1 MKLTTVF
8 CVLSVAAAGKATKA
22 QDEAPAEQSYSAPSM
37 AYSAPSYEAAAA
49 PAYVAA
55 PKCCVHECP
64 SHAPFFSMAQ
74 CGCVAGVQYAAPA
87 YAVASYA
94 QPSYAAQQSYG
105 GQQQSGYRKLQAYGG
120 QQQSF
125 RSVAVHQPRGTLDT
139 RTLHVTRTGRICLWI
154 GFIILFLSAW
164 TFINRALR
172 YHFWGNHSDMNLRL
186 SAFLSGPAMTEG
198 FVCLIAA
205 LAYLTMATGHGY
217 YNRCDGRQFYFARY
231 IDWVL
236 TTPLMLH
243 SLVHFAGGSDD
254 TFIYMFFMD
263 ILMIVAG
270 LVASVVE
277 DGFKWFFFAFAILTF
292 IPVIYYICWLRSK
305 VVNSRFDYALFF
317 WNYSTMANL
326 TAIAWFAYPIVW
338 ILCEGT
344 SVVSADGEAIIYTV
358 LDLISKALLGMF
370 IISSRSIYIAVDN
383 LMDLDD
389 VAKAL
394 QSGGFSLQ

>member
-22 QDEAPAEQSYSAPSM
+22 QDDSQGADSQGAPEM

-186 SAFLSGPAMTEG
+186 SAFLS
-198 FVCLIAA
+198 
-205 LAYLTMATGHGY
+205 
-217 YNRCDGRQFYFARY
+217 
-231 IDWVL
+231 
-236 TTPLMLH
+236 
-243 SLVHFAGGSDD
+243 
-254 TFIYMFFMD
+254 
-263 ILMIVAG
+263 
-270 LVASVVE
+270 
-277 DGFKWFFFAFAILTF
+277 
-292 IPVIYYICWLRSK
+292 
-305 VVNSRFDYALFF
+305 
-317 WNYSTMANL
+317 
-326 TAIAWFAYPIVW
+326 
-338 ILCEGT
+338 
-344 SVVSADGEAIIYTV
+344 
-358 LDLISKALLGMF
+358 
-370 IISSRSIYIAVDN
+370 
-383 LMDLDD
+383 
-389 VAKAL
+389 
-394 QSGGFSLQ
+394 

>member
-1 MKLTTVF
+1 
-8 CVLSVAAAGKATKA
+8 
-22 QDEAPAEQSYSAPSM
+22 M

-55 PKCCVHECP
+55 PKCCVHDCP
-64 SHAPFFSMAQ
+64 SHAPFFSEAQ

-94 QPSYAAQQSYG
+94 QPTSYAQQQQGGYRKLSYDGQQSYAAQQSYG
-105 GQQQSGYRKLQAYGG
+105 APMAAP
-120 QQQSF
+120 
-125 RSVAVHQPRGTLDT
+125 AVTMHQPHGTVDT

-164 TFINRALR
+164 TFINRSLR
-172 YHFWGNHSDMNLRL
+172 YHFWGNHQDMNLRL
-186 SAFLSGPAMTEG
+186 RAFLSGPAMVEG
-198 FVCLIAA
+198 FVCLIAS

-217 YNRCDGRQFYFARY
+217 YTRCDGRQFYFARY

-243 SLVHFAGGSDD
+243 SLVHFAGASDD

-263 ILMIVAG
+263 VLMIVAG
-270 LVASVVE
+270 LIASVV
-277 DGFKWFFFAFAILTF
+277 DGGFKWFFFAFAILTF
-292 IPVIYYICWLRSK
+292 LPVIHYICWLRSK
-305 VVNSRFDYALFF
+305 VVDARFDYSLFF

-326 TAIAWFAYPIVW
+326 TAFAWFAYPVVW
-338 ILCEGT
+338 VLCEGT
-344 SVVSADGEAIIYTV
+344 SVISADGEAIIYTV

-370 IISSRSIYIAVDN
+370 IINARSVWTWTSGEIA
-383 LMDLDD
+383 LELIWAALDGAA
-389 VAKAL
+389 VPYRK
-394 QSGGFSLQ
+394 